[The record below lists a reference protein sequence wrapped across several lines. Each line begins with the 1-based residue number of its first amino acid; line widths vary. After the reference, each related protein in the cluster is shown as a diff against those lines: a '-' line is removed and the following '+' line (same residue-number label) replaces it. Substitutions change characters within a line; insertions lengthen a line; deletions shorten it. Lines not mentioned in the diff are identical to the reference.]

1 MVAAPLCES
10 KHAILLLLKQCKSLK
25 HLQCIHAQATIHGLT
40 FSSSSAAITKLLFTF
55 TSLLSNPSL
64 LSPPPSIHYA
74 LSLFHSIPSPS
85 TFAFNLLLRSLTILS
100 SPSHS
105 LLLFLRMRRLSIP
118 PDSHTFPFVLTACSR
133 LAATA
138 VFPLG
143 RALHSQALKFGFIS
157 DVFVVNTLITIYSS
171 SFSLNSISDARRLFD
186 ETPHP
191 DIVTYNSMIHGYVK
205 AGDNDLNLALARKL
219 FDEMPARDVISWG
232 ALLAGYSQSGRFSQ
246 ALELFD
252 RMMMESALE
261 PDDVALVSALSACAN
276 LGALDRGE
284 RIHEYIK
291 RKRSTLSVYLITG
304 LVDMYAKC
312 GCIRIAREMFDESP
326 QRNLFTWNAMIIG
339 LAMHGHGELS
349 MEYFNKMIMSG
360 VKPDG
365 VSILG
370 VLVGCSHAGLVSTA
384 CKVFDEME
392 CVYGVKREVKHYGCM
407 ADLLGRAGMIKEA
420 MEMIAEMGMEGDEY
434 VWGGV
439 LGGCRI
445 YGDVEVGEFAA
456 KRLWEMKVKDSGV
469 YSAMAN
475 MYAGA
480 RRWGDVAKM
489 RALMSHEKVIKN
501 AGSSSILVDN
511 C

>member
-1 MVAAPLCES
+1 MVSAPLCES
-10 KHAILLLLKQCKSLK
+10 QHAIVRLLKQCKSLK
-25 HLQCIHAQATIHGLT
+25 HLQCIHAQSAIHGLT
-40 FSSSSAAITKLLFTF
+40 FSSFAITKLLFTF

-64 LSPPPSIHYA
+64 LSPPPSIYYA
-74 LSLFHSIPSPS
+74 LSLFHSIPYPS

-100 SPSHS
+100 SPFHS

-118 PDSHTFPFVLTACSR
+118 PDSYTFPFVLTACSR

-138 VFPLG
+138 ALPLG
-143 RALHSQALKFGFIS
+143 RALHSQALKFGFVS
-157 DVFVVNTLITIYSS
+157 DVFAVNTLITIYSS
-171 SFSLNSISDARRLFD
+171 SSHSISDAQRLFD

-205 AGDNDLNLALARKL
+205 AGDNDLNLVLARKM

-232 ALLAGYSQSGRFSQ
+232 ALLAGYCQSGRFSQ
-246 ALELFD
+246 VLELFD

-276 LGALDRGE
+276 LGSLDCGE

-291 RKRSTLSVYLITG
+291 RNRSKLTVYLITG

-339 LAMHGHGELS
+339 LAMHGHGELA
-349 MEYFNKMIMSG
+349 MEYFNRMVMSG

-384 CKVFDEME
+384 RKVFDEME
-392 CVYGVKREVKHYGCM
+392 SVYGVKREVKHYGCM
-407 ADLLGRAGMIKEA
+407 TDLLGRAGMIKEA
-420 MEMIAEMGMEGDEY
+420 TEMIGEMGMEGDEY

-445 YGDVEVGEFAA
+445 YGNVEVGEFVA

-511 C
+511 W

>member
-1 MVAAPLCES
+1 
-10 KHAILLLLKQCKSLK
+10 
-25 HLQCIHAQATIHGLT
+25 
-40 FSSSSAAITKLLFTF
+40 
-55 TSLLSNPSL
+55 
-64 LSPPPSIHYA
+64 
-74 LSLFHSIPSPS
+74 
-85 TFAFNLLLRSLTILS
+85 
-100 SPSHS
+100 
-105 LLLFLRMRRLSIP
+105 
-118 PDSHTFPFVLTACSR
+118 
-133 LAATA
+133 
-138 VFPLG
+138 
-143 RALHSQALKFGFIS
+143 
-157 DVFVVNTLITIYSS
+157 
-171 SFSLNSISDARRLFD
+171 
-186 ETPHP
+186 
-191 DIVTYNSMIHGYVK
+191 MIHGYVK
-205 AGDNDLNLALARKL
+205 ARDNDLNLVLARKL

-232 ALLAGYSQSGRFSQ
+232 ALLAGYSQSGRFNQ

-252 RMMMESALE
+252 RMMIESALE

-276 LGALDRGE
+276 LGALDCGE

-291 RKRSTLSVYLITG
+291 RKRSKLSVYLITG

-326 QRNLFTWNAMIIG
+326 LRNLFTWNAMIIG

-489 RALMSHEKVIKN
+489 RDLMSHEKVMKN